1 MITLNPESLLRD
13 LRRLWRDLGRGEE
26 HGVLRACA
34 MTLIVAVIDSGDEQR
49 LGETIAA
56 LMHEHPSRAIL
67 LHIRAGDSEY
77 LDARVNAQCWMPFGK
92 RQQICCEQ
100 IEITVGLGRLH
111 EAAGLL
117 SGLTVPDLPVVL
129 WCVDPEMLE
138 LASFRGIVPLATKL
152 IVDGERAQDSA
163 DFLRRLYTLLRK
175 PQRCAD
181 LAWGRLTPWRESV
194 AQVFEDAAARKIMYD
209 LAEIRILYARKED
222 PVSAYYLAGWFMHVL
237 GGGPHVK
244 IARGVGPAYGEIAR
258 ISLHGEGF
266 EAAIELMATCAIE
279 TTVNGATHRLVLP
292 EETTYNALREEL
304 GIAGAD
310 RVYEDVLG
318 LAALMRGVAE

>member
-1 MITLNPESLLRD
+1 MSAVTPERLLKD
-13 LRRLWRDLGRGEE
+13 LRSLWRELGRGEDQ
-26 HGVLRACA
+26 GVLRACA
-34 MTLIVAVIDSGDEQR
+34 LTLIVAVIDNTDDQR
-49 LGETIAA
+49 LGETVAA

-67 LHIRAGDSEY
+67 LRVRAGEPDY

-92 RQQICCEQ
+92 RQQICCEL
-100 IEITVGLGRLH
+100 IEITVGLGRLR
-111 EAAGLL
+111 EAAALL

-138 LASFRGIVPLATKL
+138 LASFRGVVPLAGKL

-163 DFLRRLYTLLRK
+163 DFLRRLYSLMRK

-181 LAWGRLTPWRESV
+181 LAWARLTPWRESV
-194 AQVFEDAAARKIMYD
+194 AQIFEDPAARKIMYD
-209 LAEIRILYARKED
+209 LAEIRILFAHKED

-237 GGGPHVK
+237 GGGPHIK
-244 IARGVGPAYGEIAR
+244 IARGVGPAYGELAR
-258 ISLHGEGF
+258 ISFHGEAC
-266 EAAIELMATCAIE
+266 EASLELMEASQIELTL
-279 TTVNGATHRLVLP
+279 NGATQRLVFP
-292 EETTYNALREEL
+292 VETDYTSLREEL
-304 GIAGAD
+304 NIAGRD